1 GVCYTDGVSFV
12 HNPSPL
18 EKRLADSLPDKSFSR
33 IGRRM
38 PDEGRLRDDGKREN
52 LNFSNT
58 DSINKPVLFVFLCSK
73 LRSNKI

>member
-1 GVCYTDGVSFV
+1 
-12 HNPSPL
+12 PSPL
-18 EKRLADSLPDKSFSR
+18 EKRRADSLPDKSFSR

-58 DSINKPVLFVFLCSK
+58 DSIQTFQTGSLAQNWERDV
-73 LRSNKI
+73 R